1 MVLPPWDLLPERAE
15 FLDPTGSLHLHDY
28 HPGSGHPPL
37 LPGLFWTI
45 LAGPPASVLNPCRLF
60 TAASVFL
67 PLESGWRQLGF
78 TKREPMKTELGETD
92 TKQETGSD
100 VRTF

>member
-1 MVLPPWDLLPERAE
+1 MGG
-15 FLDPTGSLHLHDY
+15 FLDPAGSLHLHYY
-28 HPGSGHPPL
+28 HPGPGHHPL

-45 LAGPPASVLNPCRLF
+45 LAGPPASVLNPCSLF

-78 TKREPMKTELGETD
+78 TKREPMKTELGEMD
-92 TKQETGSD
+92 TKQETRSD